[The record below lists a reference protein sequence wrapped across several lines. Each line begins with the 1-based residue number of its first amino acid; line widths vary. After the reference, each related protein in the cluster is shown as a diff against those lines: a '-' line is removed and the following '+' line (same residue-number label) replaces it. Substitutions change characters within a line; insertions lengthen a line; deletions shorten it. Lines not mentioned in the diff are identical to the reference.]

1 MLNMFGRYSM
11 VIPRETLA
19 VLDSFVYK
27 SVQANIKLPLNHIYR
42 LLLTLIF
49 RGDQEISNKTVEKL
63 VTFYIE
69 TLKQADDNI
78 QKGSICKMQIA
89 QLIRLLDKHRKT
101 IATSNL
107 QQLLNWTIKA
117 VARRLQAFLP
127 PFYDDYRLN
136 NWNSSIV
143 PATAAFA
150 CWSVSSACGEVV

>member
-19 VLDSFVYK
+19 VLDQFMYK
-27 SVQANIKLPLNHIYR
+27 SVVQANVKLPLNHIYR

-63 VTFYIE
+63 VAFYVE
-69 TLKQADDNI
+69 TLKQADENI
-78 QKGSICKMQIA
+78 QKGSVCKMQIA

-107 QQLLNWTIKA
+107 QQLLN
-117 VARRLQAFLP
+117 
-127 PFYDDYRLN
+127 
-136 NWNSSIV
+136 
-143 PATAAFA
+143 
-150 CWSVSSACGEVV
+150 

>member
-42 LLLTLIF
+42 LLLTLLF

-89 QLIRLLDKHRKT
+89 QLIRLLDKHRKA

-107 QQLLNWTIKA
+107 QQLLN
-117 VARRLQAFLP
+117 
-127 PFYDDYRLN
+127 
-136 NWNSSIV
+136 
-143 PATAAFA
+143 
-150 CWSVSSACGEVV
+150 

>member
-19 VLDSFVYK
+19 VLDNFMYK
-27 SVQANIKLPLNHIYR
+27 SVQANVKLPLNHIYR

-63 VTFYIE
+63 VAFYIE
-69 TLKQADDNI
+69 TFKQADDNI
-78 QKGSICKMQIA
+78 RKGSVCKMQIA

-107 QQLLNWTIKA
+107 QQLLN
-117 VARRLQAFLP
+117 
-127 PFYDDYRLN
+127 
-136 NWNSSIV
+136 
-143 PATAAFA
+143 
-150 CWSVSSACGEVV
+150 